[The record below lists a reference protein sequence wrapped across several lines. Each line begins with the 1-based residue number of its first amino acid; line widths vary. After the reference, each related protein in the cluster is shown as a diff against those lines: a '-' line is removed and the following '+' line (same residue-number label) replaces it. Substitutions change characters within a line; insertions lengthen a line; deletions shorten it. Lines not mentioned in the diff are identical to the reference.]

1 MKSLMA
7 LMLVCCSF
15 VRAQDYKCDDERV
28 RGQPVVTLL
37 ASCDENRSGELFQPC
52 VVRDTSRKQLRVAA
66 NEVLLFQVIADYV
79 DEQGTV
85 VHDRMYF
92 VLGGYEGQPGEA
104 TVNGRLIDPE
114 EDASIIT
121 LSQGWLWVGSELPA
135 GTVSKIARGAEAS
148 FTQLPE
154 AAGDPQARAID
165 WITWSILELI
175 RARWSW
181 AGAEATEFIV
191 RFDRKRD
198 LIKSEQKVY
207 PIEAGSAIHHSF
219 RHGGGKGRVKAKPS
233 DGVFTKAVGR
243 GAASQHP
250 IIESPSDQRFLAY
263 ARCRVSQL
271 VRDPGSDCAI
281 HEGDCDRQR
290 EQTQK
295 P

>member
-1 MKSLMA
+1 MEPIYSATTATLYTLMVEEKSP
-7 LMLVCCSF
+7 
-15 VRAQDYKCDDERV
+15 Y
-28 RGQPVVTLL
+28 
-37 ASCDENRSGELFQPC
+37 EL
-52 VVRDTSRKQLRVAA
+52 LRVAPTA
-66 NEVLLFQVIADYV
+66 SQDEVRAAYKSTALQNHPDRGGDPLAWAAIQRAYDTLV
-79 DEQGTV
+79 DAQKRAVYDRTRQG
-85 VHDRMYF
+85 
-92 VLGGYEGQPGEA
+92 PA
-104 TVNGRLIDPE
+104 TN
-114 EDASIIT
+114 
-121 LSQGWLWVGSELPA
+121 
-135 GTVSKIARGAEAS
+135 AEAS

-243 GAASQHP
+243 GAAVRRHLRVDAGAAQPHRAVRRQDLHPLLVLVLQHVGKHQQLIAAHDEVQLLPLGELAAELAALP
-250 IIESPSDQRFLAY
+250 ITK
-263 ARCRVSQL
+263 
-271 VRDPGSDCAI
+271 PGS
-281 HEGDCDRQR
+281 R
-290 EQTQK
+290 K
-295 P
+295 